1 MSKSAGRRSAVARQ
15 RTSDL
20 TVMPR
25 QVVYERA
32 DLLFEYRVI
41 AELVC
46 CLCGGIAV
54 SSVIVSLGSEYSA
67 SRMVKWERGARYAL
81 LMLSDEKKKK
91 GVISASLGNHALAL
105 CYHGKD
111 LKIPVT
117 VVMPIV
123 APIMKIQSCRQHG
136 ASVVVQGD
144 DMGEAKRIAM
154 QLAKERELTYINGYD
169 HPHIM
174 AGQGTLGLEIVEQV
188 PNIDAVVVPVGGGGL
203 IAGVALAIMQ
213 KKTISITVTR
223 VIFDHSPRTRCS
235 DPNGEEK
242 PLTIQSG
249 RVLLP
254 VVQGRETAH
263 FQSHLVCD
271 TYSSFE
277 PVEFQIF
284 LRKNEVQ
291 CKQGTSFSLR
301 TKVVAENMGVES
313 ERCASFSKAVK
324 AGMPVYTKI
333 ESTLAD
339 GLAVPMVG
347 YNAFAT
353 AAPLI
358 DKLASETSF
367 CVGCPAVQFHQCV
380 LDLNACAD
388 KTLCLHW
395 EDLVLTFSGRGFC
408 LCVWSLFPILC
419 SANYGP
425 HP

>member
-1 MSKSAGRRSAVARQ
+1 
-15 RTSDL
+15 
-20 TVMPR
+20 
-25 QVVYERA
+25 
-32 DLLFEYRVI
+32 
-41 AELVC
+41 
-46 CLCGGIAV
+46 
-54 SSVIVSLGSEYSA
+54 
-67 SRMVKWERGARYAL
+67 
-81 LMLSDEKKKK
+81 MLSDEKKKK

-188 PNIDAVVVPVGGGGL
+188 PNIDAVIVPVGGGGL
-203 IAGVALAIMQ
+203 IAGVALAV
-213 KKTISITVTR
+213 KTLFPHIKI
-223 VIFDHSPRTRCS
+223 I
-235 DPNGEEK
+235 
-242 PLTIQSG
+242 
-249 RVLLP
+249 
-254 VVQGRETAH
+254 
-263 FQSHLVCD
+263 
-271 TYSSFE
+271 
-277 PVEFQIF
+277 
-284 LRKNEVQ
+284 
-291 CKQGTSFSLR
+291 
-301 TKVVAENMGVES
+301 GVES

-367 CVGCPAVQFHQCV
+367 CVSCPAVWFHQCV
-380 LDLNACAD
+380 LDLNACVG
-388 KTLCLHW
+388 KTLCLGW
-395 EDLVLTFSGRGFC
+395 EDLVLRFSGRGF
-408 LCVWSLFPILC
+408 LALRLEFLFPVLC

-425 HP
+425 HSWYFFSGCLPMTGNLRHSRGKFCRVACQLGYP